1 MVRLRIDLAY
11 DGGPFAGFARQDDQ
25 VTVQGTLEGAL
36 TRLLGSDVETTCAGR
51 TDRGVH
57 ATAQVVHLDVDETV
71 PRVAGAIADLRKMRY
86 RIDRLCGDA
95 ISIWEITEVDA
106 DFDARFSARSRS
118 YRYRLIDAAVADPRL
133 RSTRVHVPKPLD
145 VEPMHEGVQ
154 HLLGEHDYAAFC
166 RKAEGKHTVRRID
179 EAAVIRD
186 RDEVHVTMRGRAF
199 CHHQVRSIVGSLIE
213 VGQGDRDPMWIK
225 ELLEGRDRTR
235 IGRVAPAR
243 GLTLEGVG
251 FVAPYPPSPPPSVAP
266 YLPS

>member
-11 DGGPFAGFARQDDQ
+11 DGGPFTGFARQDDQ

-36 TRLLGSDVETTCAGR
+36 TRLLGDGVETTCAGR
-51 TDRGVH
+51 TDKGVH

-71 PRVAGAIADLRKMRY
+71 ARVASAVGDLDKMRY
-86 RIDRLCGDA
+86 RVDRLCGDA
-95 ISIWEITEVDA
+95 ISIWDITEVDA
-106 DFDARFSARSRS
+106 DFDARFSARSRA
-118 YRYRLIDAAVADPRL
+118 YRYQLIDAAVADPRM
-133 RSTRVHVPKPLD
+133 RGTRVHVPGRLD
-145 VEPMHEGVQ
+145 VEAMHEAVQ
-154 HLLGEHDYAAFC
+154 HVVGEHDYAAFC
-166 RKAEGKHTVRRID
+166 RKADGKHTVRRID

-199 CHHQVRSIVGSLIE
+199 CHHQVRSITGCLIE
-213 VGQGDRDPMWIK
+213 VGHGLRQPMWLK
-225 ELLEGRDRTR
+225 ELLDGRDRTK

-251 FVAPYPPSPPPSVAP
+251 FVAPYPPAPPAAVAP